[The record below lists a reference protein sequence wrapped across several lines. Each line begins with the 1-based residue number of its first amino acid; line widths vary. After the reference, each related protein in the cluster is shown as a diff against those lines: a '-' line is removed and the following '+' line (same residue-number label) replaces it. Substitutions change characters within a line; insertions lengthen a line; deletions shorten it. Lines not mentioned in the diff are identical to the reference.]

1 MRDVQPSACAGWD
14 RERLL
19 ASPWFRSLAPVIAEL
34 PGAAFPDL
42 DRLSALAVARGV
54 VSGGGVPLR
63 FVPHDAHADSSATAY
78 ERRIHEQGLVPTR
91 PGNLHDLFNAL
102 VWLGW
107 PRTKATLN
115 RLHERELAN
124 APYPL
129 PQGARGTA
137 RDVLTLFDEGGIV
150 VASADAELAALLAG
164 FRWKA
169 LFVERRRDVIERMRF
184 HVFGH
189 AIHER
194 ALAPFRGVTAKAL
207 VVDVDDAFLRLPL
220 AEEIAVLD
228 ARAAEHFARAE
239 SLASTRALA
248 PLPVLGIP
256 GWTEANEDP
265 AYYDDVGH
273 FRPGRRSDEGT
284 PK

>member
-1 MRDVQPSACAGWD
+1 MRELPPSACAGWD
-14 RERLL
+14 RDGLL

-34 PGAAFPDL
+34 PGAVFPEV

-63 FVPHDAHADSSATAY
+63 FVPHDSRADSSATAY
-78 ERRIHEQGLVPTR
+78 ERRIHQQGLVPTR

-107 PRTKATLN
+107 PATKATLN
-115 RLHERELAN
+115 RLHEREIAKV
-124 APYPL
+124 PYPL
-129 PQGARGTA
+129 PPGARGTA

-150 VASADAELAALLAG
+150 VATADAALAGLLAG
-164 FRWKA
+164 FRWKE
-169 LFVERRRDVIERMRF
+169 LFVQRRREAIECMRF

-207 VVDVDDAFLRLPL
+207 VLEVDDAFLRLPL
-220 AEEIAVLD
+220 ADEIAVLD

-256 GWTEANEDP
+256 GWTAANEDP

-273 FRPGRRSDEGT
+273 FRPGRRSSAVA